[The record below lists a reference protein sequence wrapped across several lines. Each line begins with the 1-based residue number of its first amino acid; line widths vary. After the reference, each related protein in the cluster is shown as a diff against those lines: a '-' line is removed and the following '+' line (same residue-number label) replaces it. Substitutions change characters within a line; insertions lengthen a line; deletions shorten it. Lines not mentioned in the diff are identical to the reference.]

1 MYNDRIPDRIKIAK
15 SAILRA
21 FQQLT
26 EAEEDLATCGPQ
38 NAANETDTL
47 LKLARLELA
56 EIRRINANLEAE
68 VDALRQILK
77 QNQSAS

>member
-1 MYNDRIPDRIKIAK
+1 MNDRLPARIKIAK

-26 EAEEDLATCGPQ
+26 EAEEDLLVQGPQ
-38 NAANETDTL
+38 NAPNETETL
-47 LKLARLELA
+47 LNIAYIQLA
-56 EIRRINANLEAE
+56 EIRRINADLEAE

-77 QNQSAS
+77 QQ

>member
-1 MYNDRIPDRIKIAK
+1 MNDRLPARIKIAK

-26 EAEEDLATCGPQ
+26 EAEEDLLVQGPQ
-38 NAANETDTL
+38 NAPNETETL
-47 LKLARLELA
+47 LNIAYIQLA
-56 EIRRINANLEAE
+56 EIRRINADLEAE